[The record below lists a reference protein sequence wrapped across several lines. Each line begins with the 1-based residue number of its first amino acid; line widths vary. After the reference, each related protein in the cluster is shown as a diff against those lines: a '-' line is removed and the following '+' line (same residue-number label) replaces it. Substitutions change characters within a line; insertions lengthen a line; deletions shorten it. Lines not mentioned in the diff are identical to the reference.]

1 VTTAVSELA
10 KTPPS
15 YTLRFWPLLV
25 ASTVTLV
32 GYSYSYVLL
41 GPIGLLLINTLL
53 WCTGVF
59 AIGVGR
65 RLLVISISLAVMTFV
80 LQWIAIAAE
89 FPNMLV
95 AVAFH
100 VTAIGLVAFIS
111 SYVLIAVMKSSTIR
125 TDTVLGGICVYLLM
139 GVLFALMFSL
149 VEISNAGSFS
159 VASARGP
166 SAMTWIPFHDVP
178 PAEIALGEANLLYFS
193 FTTLTTLGYGD
204 ISPVSPAARS
214 LTSLEAVAGQ
224 LFMAILIARLVG
236 LLPSG
241 RLPGR
246 QPEGETQASA
256 KSEC

>member
-1 VTTAVSELA
+1 MTTVAEPA

-59 AIGVGR
+59 AVGGR
-65 RLLVISISLAVMTFV
+65 RWLLVTGTSLAVVTLV

-89 FPNMLV
+89 LPNMLV
-95 AVAFH
+95 AVAYH
-100 VTAIGLVAFIS
+100 VTAIGLVVFIS
-111 SYVLIAVMKSSTIR
+111 CYVLVAVMKSSTVR

-166 SAMTWIPFHDVP
+166 SAMTWIPYHDVP
-178 PAEIALGEANLLYFS
+178 PAEVALGEANLLYFS

-204 ISPVSPAARS
+204 ISPVSPAARA

-224 LFMAILIARLVG
+224 LFIAILIARLVG
-236 LLPSG
+236 LLPSV
-241 RLPGR
+241 R
-246 QPEGETQASA
+246 QPDSQPQGQAAES
-256 KSEC
+256 SC

>member
-1 VTTAVSELA
+1 VTIAVAESA

-41 GPIGLLLINTLL
+41 GPIGLLLINMLL

-59 AIGVGR
+59 AIGGR
-65 RLLVISISLAVMTFV
+65 RWLLVPGISLAVMTLV
-80 LQWIAIAAE
+80 LQWIAIRAGT
-89 FPNMLV
+89 PNMVV

-100 VTAIGLVAFIS
+100 VTAIGFAAFIG
-111 SYVLIAVMKSSTIR
+111 SYVLVAAMKSSTVR
-125 TDTVLGGICVYLLM
+125 TDTILGGICVYLLM

-149 VEISNAGSFS
+149 VEVANAGSFS

-166 SAMTWIPFHDVP
+166 SAMTWIPYHDVP
-178 PAEIALGEANLLYFS
+178 PAEVALGEANLLYFS

-204 ISPVSPAARS
+204 ISPVSPAARA

-224 LFMAILIARLVG
+224 LFIAILIARLVG
-236 LLPSG
+236 LLPSVG
-241 RLPGR
+241 
-246 QPEGETQASA
+246 QPHTRAEGKTPLSVEA
-256 KSEC
+256 